1 MTLLRDE
8 RPLLT
13 PRRIAVGIGLLSIA
27 VGLSVIADPFDW
39 FSSEDGRVLVG
50 VVLAGI
56 GLFILVYSAWLARR
70 RPDDTPW
77 NPLLDGD
84 LHGGL

>member
-1 MTLLRDE
+1 MSGQ
-8 RPLLT
+8 PVLT
-13 PRRIAVGIGLLSIA
+13 PRRIAAGIGLLSIVA
-27 VGLSVIADPFDW
+27 GVLVIADPIGW
-39 FSSEDGRVLVG
+39 FAAEDGPVLVG

-56 GLFILVYSAWLARR
+56 GVFVLVASAWLARH

>member
-1 MTLLRDE
+1 MLRGE

-13 PRRIAVGIGLLSIA
+13 PRRIAVGIGLFSIA
-27 VGLSVIADPFDW
+27 VGLITIVDPFDW
-39 FSSEDGRVLVG
+39 FAEENGRVLVG

-56 GLFILVYSAWLARR
+56 GLFILVSSTWLARR